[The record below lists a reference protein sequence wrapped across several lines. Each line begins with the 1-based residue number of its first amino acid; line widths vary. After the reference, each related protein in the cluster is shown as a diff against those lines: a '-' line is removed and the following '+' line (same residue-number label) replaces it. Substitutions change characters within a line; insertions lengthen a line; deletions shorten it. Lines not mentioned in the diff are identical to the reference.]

1 MYHSFLIPKKIKSPG
16 LLLIGTISFML
27 FQMSCK
33 KEAAEVIDT
42 NLSKYIVEK
51 VKVLSTKGEDLNAQ
65 STITKLS
72 EAEYTVDAIVPDD
85 GNDGRRFKVE
95 FQYPAGITPISVTP
109 LLTDSIDFSI
119 AKTFTVKFTETAIR
133 KYTINII
140 EQAPQ
145 APVITAFSITGAEQT
160 VIEEDARRIS
170 VRVPQ
175 GTNLT
180 AITPKITLTPST
192 AVIVGGEKA
201 LDFTNPQS
209 ITVKNGGSSKTYS
222 IKVEDYGFTKITKL
236 LDRSLASSL
245 RPGAFATKSETSIA
259 LDSKGEFA
267 FVAYAD
273 GIKKYNLASPT
284 SEPTD
289 LNVAYADGKKA
300 SYKILQNVG
309 TVLLGC
315 NNPWGGGEV
324 IVSAWPTTG
333 PSDAPVEVAR
343 IPVPTGG
350 IIQNF
355 HVKQEGNNIIAYFVD
370 RAPLRKSPK
379 EDPVMY
385 TATIPV
391 ASVLAGQ
398 KVTAFTSNQKI
409 NGLLAAGAGDGPNIE
424 LLPIPNSNEFFYNS
438 GTSTPTILNNS
449 LASPAAF
456 SGALVNGSS
465 VGMKAFEHNRGKYV
479 MWGVFSWSTNAA
491 NPKASKFVLLDVT
504 KKGYRS
510 SITEINSELA
520 NSKFTLWNNVQKI
533 DVGLGGISG
542 ELGDF
547 YCQTAFATT
556 AAGKLRLACMSAQN
570 GFVVYEVD

>member
-1 MYHSFLIPKKIKSPG
+1 MFSLFKKFTKIKSPFI
-16 LLLIGTISFML
+16 LLIGFVSFML
-27 FQMSCK
+27 VFESCK
-33 KEAAEVIDT
+33 KEEPEVVDP
-42 NLSKYIVEK
+42 NLSKYVVEK
-51 VKVLSTKGEDLNAQ
+51 VKVLTTKGEDLNAQ
-65 STITKLS
+65 STITKVN

-85 GNDGRRFKVE
+85 GNDGKRFKVE
-95 FQYPAGITPISVTP
+95 FQYPSGITPVSVTP
-109 LLTDSIDFSI
+109 SVTDSIDFSV
-119 AKTFTVKFTETAIR
+119 AKTFTIKFTEAASR
-133 KYTINII
+133 KYTVNII

-145 APVITAFSITGAEQT
+145 APVITAFTITGAQQT
-160 VIEEDARRIS
+160 VIEEDIRRIS

-192 AVIVGGEKA
+192 AIIVGGEKA
-201 LDFTNPQS
+201 LDFTNPQA

-222 IKVEDYGFTKITKL
+222 VKVEDYGFTKITKL
-236 LDRSLASSL
+236 MDRSLASSM
-245 RPGAFATKSETSIA
+245 RPGIFATKSETSIA

-267 FVAYAD
+267 FVSYGD
-273 GIKKYNLASPT
+273 GIKKYNLATPSA
-284 SEPTD
+284 EPTD
-289 LNVAYADGKKA
+289 LKTTYADGKNA
-300 SYKILQNVG
+300 SFKILQNVG

-315 NNPWGGGEV
+315 NNPWQAGDV
-324 IVSAWPTTG
+324 VVSAWPSTG
-333 PSDAPVEVAR
+333 PGDSPVEVAR
-343 IPVPTGG
+343 IPIPTGG

-355 HVKQEGNNIIAYFVD
+355 HVKLEGANIIAYFVD

-385 TATIPV
+385 SVTIPL

-398 KVTAFTSNQKI
+398 KVTAFTSNQKM
-409 NGLLAAGAGDGPNIE
+409 NGLVTSGVGDGPNIE

-438 GTSTPTILNNS
+438 GTSTPTILNS
-449 LASPAAF
+449 SFSSPAAF

-465 VGMKAFEHNRGKYV
+465 VGMKAFEHNRGKYI

-504 KKGYRS
+504 KRGYRS
-510 SITEINSELA
+510 SITEINSDLA
-520 NSKFTLWNNVQKI
+520 NSKFTLWNDVQKI

-556 AAGKLRLACMSAQN
+556 TGGKLRLACLSAQN
-570 GFVVYEVD
+570 GFVIYEVE